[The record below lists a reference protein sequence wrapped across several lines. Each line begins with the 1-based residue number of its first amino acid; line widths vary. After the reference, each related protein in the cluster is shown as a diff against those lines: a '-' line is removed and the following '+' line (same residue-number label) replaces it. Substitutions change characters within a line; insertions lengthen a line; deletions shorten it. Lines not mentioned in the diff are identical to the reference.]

1 MTTNPVRHVVRG
13 TARLVLTTERPHVV
27 DAPGEAEIRD
37 AFCAYPLPYGAAF
50 DLTSPDGRVLGA
62 VAATG
67 PEMAVDDPGE
77 FFLDFNDEDGSRHL
91 RSSLDREATIA
102 LFTRFAA
109 GDAGFLHEL
118 PWAVPTSKPATDPAL
133 MTTEAELRWRME
145 ADARAYGGTLPRE
158 AIIAWEGYLAAM
170 IEWGTLTVAE
180 HARLCKLLPPIE
192 DSPVTHI
199 LLGRE
204 EPHET

>member
-1 MTTNPVRHVVRG
+1 M
-13 TARLVLTTERPHVV
+13 V
-27 DAPGEAEIRD
+27 DAPGRGGD
-37 AFCAYPLPYGAAF
+37 PRRFCAYPLPYGAEL
-50 DLTSPDGRVLGA
+50 DLASPDGRVLGA

-91 RSSLDREATIA
+91 RASLDRTATIA

-109 GDAGFLHEL
+109 GDAGFLDEL
-118 PWAVPTSKPATDPAL
+118 PWVVPTSQPATDPAL
-133 MTTEAELRWRME
+133 MRTEAELRWRME

-158 AIIAWEGYLAAM
+158 AIIGWEGYLAAL
-170 IEWGTLTVAE
+170 IEWGTLSLAE
-180 HARLCKLLPPIE
+180 HARLCKLLPPIG

-204 EPHET
+204 EGA